1 MKKTL
6 LFLTAFSFGMLQ
18 SFAQQEGQIRVKS
31 GFTADVVAEGI
42 PVENYLVQG
51 IDNGSVGLF
60 SKKVSLVNNGLPSE
74 MPMKAFE
81 SGQSLRH

>member
-42 PVENYLVQG
+42 PVENYLV
-51 IDNGSVGLF
+51 
-60 SKKVSLVNNGLPSE
+60 
-74 MPMKAFE
+74 
-81 SGQSLRH
+81 